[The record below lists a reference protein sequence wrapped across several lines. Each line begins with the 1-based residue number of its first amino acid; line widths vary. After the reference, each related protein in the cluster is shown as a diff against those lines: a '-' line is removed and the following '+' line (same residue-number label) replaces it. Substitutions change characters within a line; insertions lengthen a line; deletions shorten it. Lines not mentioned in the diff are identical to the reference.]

1 MNLRNE
7 TTSNQWPHRIHLKI
21 WLMLEIAILHWTSY
35 LKQNSRMFEE
45 NKMLSNLSITENTA
59 IWMNSQIQIDEI
71 FFNLI
76 ML

>member
-1 MNLRNE
+1 
-7 TTSNQWPHRIHLKI
+7 
-21 WLMLEIAILHWTSY
+21 MLEIAILHWTSY